1 MVNTPSSSRAASPSK
16 KTEVVPQTTGTS
28 SGSHSG
34 KSSFF
39 DTRRPP
45 RAHPAPLYMFAPAT
59 LRCTVCTRLGGRA
72 F

>member
-1 MVNTPSSSRAASPSK
+1 MVNTPSSSRATSPSK

-45 RAHPAPLYMFAPAT
+45 RAHPAPVHVCPGNSQ
-59 LRCTVCTRLGGRA
+59 CTVCTRLGGRA